1 MANLG
6 APGPDRGGS
15 RRDQRSQAPALE
27 SLLATDFIEGVS
39 AELAESRSRG
49 DTSQHAAWDYKSQVW
64 QVVREG
70 FERTESYPSGK
81 IAQVAEVTLRASCS
95 RLLEAAWE
103 ASPVQDDHERM
114 TASAME
120 INVQICAA
128 CREYQESIS

>member
-1 MANLG
+1 VANLG

-70 FERTESYPSGK
+70 FERTESYP
-81 IAQVAEVTLRASCS
+81 LRASCS